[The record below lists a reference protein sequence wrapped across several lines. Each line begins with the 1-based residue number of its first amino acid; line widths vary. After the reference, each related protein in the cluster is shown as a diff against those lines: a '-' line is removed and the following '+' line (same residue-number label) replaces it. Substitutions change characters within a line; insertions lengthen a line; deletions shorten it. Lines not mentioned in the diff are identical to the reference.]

1 MKIII
6 LTSSLALGGTERVVA
21 SLCNE
26 WAARGD
32 DVTLI
37 LTYSG
42 GAKLFYPLSER
53 TELIN
58 LADVVGVK
66 NLGVLTYAQRLYAL
80 RRLLVERD
88 ADVIVSF
95 LPNVNV
101 STIISSA
108 FLKTPLIICERSYPL
123 VIPRFHILNVLRK
136 RTYRYADMLTVQ
148 TDSIADKFRKH
159 YPGLKAVRTIPN
171 ALPEEIAT
179 YKKSSMS
186 ERKILLSLGRLAP
199 EKQLDKLLNT
209 FSLIAPMFPDWDL
222 HIYGDG
228 PMKSSLDQQIR
239 DAGLQSRAFL
249 KGPTSKPWEVMA
261 GADAFVMVSQY
272 EGFPN
277 ALLEAMGIGLPCAV
291 FDCPTG
297 PREIT
302 RDGKDALLVPLNDYE
317 GLRGALT
324 TLMGNEQLRSD
335 LGAQARDS
343 VYGRFSHAQVMA
355 QWDQLFKQV
364 GAMR

>member
-1 MKIII
+1 MKIIL

-26 WAARGD
+26 WASRGD

-42 GAKLFYPLSER
+42 GAELFYPLSER
-53 TELIN
+53 AELIN

-66 NLGVLTYAQRLYAL
+66 NFGVMAYAQRLCTL
-80 RRLLVERD
+80 RRLIAERS
-88 ADVIVSF
+88 ADVVISF

-101 STIISSA
+101 ASIISSA
-108 FLKTPLIICERSYPL
+108 FLRVPLIICERSYPL
-123 VIPRFHILNVLRK
+123 AIPRFHILNVLRK

-171 ALPEEIAT
+171 ALPPEIST
-179 YKKSSMS
+179 YKKSSMGG
-186 ERKILLSLGRLAP
+186 RKILLSLGRLAP
-199 EKQLDKLLNT
+199 EKQVDKLLNT

-228 PMKSSLDQQIR
+228 PMKTSLDEQIR
-239 DAGLQSRAFL
+239 NAGLQSRVFL
-249 KGPTSKPWEVMA
+249 QGPTSRPWEVMA
-261 GADAFVMVSQY
+261 NADAFAMVSQY

-277 ALLEAMGIGLPCAV
+277 ALLEAMGIGLPCVV

-317 GLRGALT
+317 ALRSALT
-324 TLMGNEQLRSD
+324 EMMGNEQLRID
-335 LGAQARDS
+335 LGAQARES

-355 QWDQLFKQV
+355 QWDHLFRQV
-364 GAMR
+364 GAIQ